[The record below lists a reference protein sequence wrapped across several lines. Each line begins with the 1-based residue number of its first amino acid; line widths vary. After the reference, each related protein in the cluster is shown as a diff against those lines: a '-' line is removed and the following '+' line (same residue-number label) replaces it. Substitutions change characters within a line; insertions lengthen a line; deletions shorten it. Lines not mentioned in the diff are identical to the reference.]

1 MTTRTSNPKSTER
14 VRKEAIMPKKILVID
29 DEPHLVK
36 YLTIF
41 LQDCGYETC
50 SAADGEEAFEVLK
63 REKPD
68 LVTLDLQMPNETGTR
83 FYRNMTKD
91 KEFKDT
97 PVIVISGIPGRHLA
111 VSKPVAVF
119 EKPIDREALLYAI
132 KKTIGR

>member
-1 MTTRTSNPKSTER
+1 
-14 VRKEAIMPKKILVID
+14 MPKKILVVD

-41 LQDCGYETC
+41 LQDSGYETC
-50 SAADGEEAFEVLK
+50 SAADGEQALEVLK

-83 FYRNMTKD
+83 FYRNLTKD
-91 KEFKDT
+91 KEFKDI

-119 EKPIDREALLYAI
+119 EKPIDREALLSAI
-132 KKTIGR
+132 KKTIGG

>member
-1 MTTRTSNPKSTER
+1 
-14 VRKEAIMPKKILVID
+14 MPKKILVVD
-29 DEPHLVK
+29 DEPHIVK
-36 YLTIF
+36 YLTAF
-41 LQDCGYETC
+41 LEDSGYETC
-50 SAADGEEAFEVLK
+50 SAGDGEEALVMLK

-91 KEFKDT
+91 KEFKDL

-119 EKPIDREALLYAI
+119 EKPIDRNNLLDAI
-132 KKTIGR
+132 KKAIG